1 MHRRGAVADG
11 VPGMSGRPRVVVV
24 GGGLAGLAAALRCA
38 DGGAEVTVLES
49 RPRLGGLTWSFDR
62 GGLTFDNG
70 QHVYLRCCD
79 QYIAFLDRIGSAGL
93 APLQPRLALPVVR
106 PGGCTGWI
114 RSGRLPA
121 PLHLAGSLLRYP
133 HLSLVERLLAGRAV
147 LGLRAARL
155 DDAGLDGEAFGAWL
169 ARHGQRPGAVEAL
182 WDLITLPTVN
192 LHAGDASAAL
202 GAKVFQTGLLTAKAA
217 ADIGWARV
225 PLGRLHGEPA
235 AAALAAAG
243 ADVRLRAKVTSVEAV
258 DGAAAGVVVD
268 GERVEADAVV
278 LAVPH
283 DVAASLAPAAAGDT
297 AAWRHLGFSP
307 IVDVHVVYDRR
318 VTRHEIAAGLG
329 SPAQFVFDRTEASG
343 LAAREADRPAAERGQ
358 CLAVSISAA
367 DAYLGRR
374 PEELIGI
381 VTSALG
387 DLFPAARSAKV
398 VDAVVTRER
407 QATFRGG
414 PGSRRLRP
422 PARTGVQG
430 LFLAGAWTD
439 TGWPATMEGA
449 VRSGNDAAALALGSV
464 GHSRRP
470 ASHPAEVVA

>member
-1 MHRRGAVADG
+1 
-11 VPGMSGRPRVVVV
+11 MSRPRVVVV
-24 GGGLAGLAAALRCA
+24 GGGLAGLAAGLYCA

-79 QYIAFLDRIGSAGL
+79 EYRGFLERIGSATL
-93 APLQPRLALPVVR
+93 APLQERLALPVIR
-106 PGGCTGWI
+106 PGGRTGWI
-114 RSGRLPA
+114 RSSRLPA
-121 PLHLAGSLLRYP
+121 PLHLAGSLARYP

-147 LGLRAARL
+147 LGLRRARL
-155 DDAGLDGEAFGAWL
+155 DDPALDGEAFGAWL
-169 ARHGQRPGAVEAL
+169 ARHRQSAGAIEAL

-192 LHAGDASAAL
+192 LHAAGASAGL
-202 GAKVFQTGLLTAKAA
+202 GAKVFQTGLLTDAAA

-225 PLGRLHGEPA
+225 PLGRLHGDPA

-243 ADVRLRAKVTSVEAV
+243 ASVRLRAKVTAV
-258 DGAAAGVVVD
+258 DTEGGAVAAVVVD

-283 DVAASLAPAAAGDT
+283 DVAADLVPAGATSGPPP
-297 AAWRHLGFSP
+297 WRQLDFSP

-343 LAAREADRPAAERGQ
+343 LAERDAGKPSPARGQ

-367 DAYLGRR
+367 DEYLGRR
-374 PEELIGI
+374 PEELIRI
-381 VTSALG
+381 VTEALA

-407 QATFRGG
+407 QATFRGA

-422 PARTGVQG
+422 AARTGVQG

-449 VRSGNDAAALALGSV
+449 VRSGNVAAALALGSV
-464 GHSRRP
+464 GHTRRP
-470 ASHPAEVVA
+470 AAHRAEVVA